1 MTARTKFRLW
11 LAETHGPQ
19 FELVRHFLS
28 EQLANDLISSDQ
40 VRRLVIT
47 VLAALGCIGPL
58 IVRLYRPKY
67 TYVQALDNG
76 DLYLAAVRA
85 DRLFFISLSMVVAGL
100 VTVIQWQGLFP
111 SRQDYL
117 ALKPLPVRLYR
128 VFVARFLSSFMMI
141 AIVIV
146 DLNLAASILFPLLA
160 SGRWQSPSFGI
171 RYVLAHAVA
180 TFGAGLFA
188 FFAISALQGAMMN
201 VLPLRAFE
209 RISVLFQA
217 ILAMAF
223 LAAVTYVLD
232 VPNWY
237 TAIAARPHWM
247 SYFPPAWFLGVYE
260 TFLGARDD
268 YFLQL
273 CEAAAR
279 GAATAV
285 LLAFATYFVC
295 YKRHSTRVLEQAL
308 PQSSRASLVEK
319 ACTRMLETFVKP
331 ASERGTIVF
340 AIHTLRRS
348 RQHKFIIG
356 FCIALALVLTLPAIV
371 PSIVAHLRSGGSF
384 SVWELESFLA
394 APLVIGTMLIS
405 ALCYVFQLPSEPRAA
420 WVFRMAESTARPDL
434 LASVEALLIVCGVA
448 PVLLLTAPIEAF
460 ALGWVAAFAHLA
472 LVAVLLLLLIESRL
486 AEWHKIPFTCSYVP
500 GRRNFWQTMGIYL
513 FLFAIVIPAI
523 TYFEARLLRPLIWLA
538 CAAALSVLYFSLRAT
553 RQTQWRIVPL
563 LFEESEEP
571 LVGGVRLTPD

>member
-67 TYVQALDNG
+67 TYLQALDNG

-100 VTVIQWQGLFP
+100 VTVIQRQGVFP

-117 ALKPLPVRLYR
+117 ALKPLPVRLYQ
-128 VFVARFLSSFMMI
+128 VLVARFLSSFMMI

-201 VLPLRAFE
+201 ILPLRAFE

-232 VPNWY
+232 IPNWY

-285 LLAFATYFVC
+285 LLAFA
-295 YKRHSTRVLEQAL
+295 
-308 PQSSRASLVEK
+308 
-319 ACTRMLETFVKP
+319 
-331 ASERGTIVF
+331 
-340 AIHTLRRS
+340 IHTLRRS

-356 FCIALALVLTLPAIV
+356 FCIALALVQTLPAIV
-371 PSIVAHLRSGGSF
+371 SSIVAHLRSGGSF

-394 APLVIGTMLIS
+394 APLVIGTVQIS
-405 ALCYVFQLPSEPRAA
+405 ALCYVFQLPSELRAA

-434 LASVEALLIVCGVA
+434 LASVEALLIVCGVV

-538 CAAALSVLYFSLRAT
+538 CAPALSVLYFSLRAT